1 MIRNPLSLSIILFIA
16 LILNACFN
24 NNDNDGTLRSGLDAR
39 PDNQTCIAPDVLA
52 AQPTNIA
59 LQPAFPDLP
68 PLGLVLALK
77 QPNGDN
83 SSWYAVT
90 QDGLVKQFANNTN
103 ASQATTFID
112 ITNRVYYVAN
122 SELGL
127 LGMAFHPQYATN
139 GEIFLYY
146 TANNP
151 LRSVISRFVFN
162 NGQWQEDVILEVGQ
176 PYSNHNGG
184 NIIFGPDNY
193 LYIGLGDGGSGG
205 DPLGNGQNTTSLLGS
220 ILRIDVD
227 DATPPTTYAIPADN
241 PFAGNARCNN
251 PTVGFNANDCP
262 EIYAWGLRNPWRWS
276 FDSDT
281 GSLWL
286 GDVGQGS
293 IEEIDIIDKG
303 GNYGWNIMEGDQCYN
318 ATTCDQ
324 SGLIPPVAVYS
335 HINNNRSVVG
345 GYVYRGKDPQLS
357 VILQDTYLF
366 ADTYSS
372 RIWGTKRVNSSY
384 QTQELLN
391 PTLQVVYS
399 FAQDNEGELYVL
411 DPAFGSTA
419 PGVNIYHIVAGES
432 SPTDPQPAAMLS
444 ETGCVDSTNPTQP
457 AAGLIPYDL
466 ISPLWSD
473 GARKQ
478 RFIALPNNAT
488 IDTTPDGDFQFPVG
502 SILMKNFFLNDRIV
516 ETRLLMH
523 HADGWRGYSY
533 EWSYELDGTP
543 IDAQLLT
550 TSLSKSIE
558 GQTWYYP
565 APGECLD
572 CHTNGSNIALG
583 PEIQQFNKEFVYPT
597 TGRTAN
603 QIETLDAIGVFSSAL
618 TAEQK
623 SLKLY
628 ALDDTRASYQ
638 QRAKSYLHSNCA
650 NCHQPN
656 EVTTAN
662 IDLRFQTALA
672 DMNVCDAIP
681 QRGNLGMSDPLIIDP
696 NGTLD
701 EPNSVLIARM
711 ESADSGVRMPPLASA
726 ILDSQAIELLKHW
739 QVELTNCQ

>member
-1 MIRNPLSLSIILFIA
+1 
-16 LILNACFN
+16 
-24 NNDNDGTLRSGLDAR
+24 LDAR

-59 LQPAFPDLP
+59 LEPAFPSLP
-68 PLGLVLALK
+68 YLGLTLALV
-77 QPNGDN
+77 QPTDD
-83 SSWYAVT
+83 STYWYAVT
-90 QDGLVKQFANNTN
+90 QDGLVKQFENNVT

-112 ITNRVYYVAN
+112 IQDRVHYVAN

-127 LGMAFHPQYATN
+127 LGMAFHPKNA

-146 TANNP
+146 AANNP
-151 LRSVISRFVFN
+151 LRSVISRFVN
-162 NGQWQEDVILEVGQ
+162 NNDQWQEDVILEVGQ

-184 NIIFGPDNY
+184 NIAFGPDGY

-205 DPLGNGQNTTSLLGS
+205 DPQGRGQNTTSLLGS
-220 ILRIDVD
+220 MLRIDVD
-227 DATPPTTYAIPADN
+227 GATPYAIPTDN
-241 PFAGNARCNN
+241 PFSSNAMCND
-251 PTVGFNANDCP
+251 PAVDFNADNCP

-276 FDSDT
+276 FDRET
-281 GSLWL
+281 GDLWL

-293 IEEIDIIDKG
+293 IEELDIIERG
-303 GNYGWNIMEGDQCYN
+303 NNYGWNIMEGDQCYN
-318 ATTCDQ
+318 ATSCDQ

-335 HINNNRSVVG
+335 HANNNRSVVG
-345 GYVYRGKDPQLS
+345 GYVYRGNDSQLS

-372 RIWGTKRVNSSY
+372 RIWGTKPVNSSY

-391 PTLQVVYS
+391 PPLQVVYS
-399 FAQDNEGELYVL
+399 FAQGNDGELYVL
-411 DPAFGSTA
+411 DPAIGSTA
-419 PGVNIYHIVAGES
+419 PGVNIYKIVAGES
-432 SPTDPQPAAMLS
+432 SPTAPQPAAMLS

-473 GARKQ
+473 GATKQ
-478 RFIALPNNAT
+478 RFMALPNNAT
-488 IDTTPDGDFQFPVG
+488 IDTTPDGDFQFPAG

-533 EWSYELDGTP
+533 EWSYEPDGTP

-558 GQTWYYP
+558 GQNWYYP

-583 PEIQQFNKEFVYPT
+583 PEIQQLNKEFVYPS

-603 QIETLDAIGVFSSAL
+603 QVNTLDAIGLFSSAL
-618 TAEQK
+618 TTQQK

-628 ALDDTRASYQ
+628 ALNDTSVSYQ

-650 NCHQPN
+650 NCHQPD
-656 EVTTAN
+656 EVSTAT

-672 DMNVCDAIP
+672 DMNVCDVLP
-681 QRGNLGMSDPLIIDP
+681 QRGNLGLSDPRIIDP
-696 NGTLD
+696 NGTLG

-711 ESADSGVRMPPLASA
+711 ESTDSGLRMPPLAREL
-726 ILDSQAIELLKHW
+726 LDSQAIELLKQW
-739 QVELTNCQ
+739 QEELSGCQ